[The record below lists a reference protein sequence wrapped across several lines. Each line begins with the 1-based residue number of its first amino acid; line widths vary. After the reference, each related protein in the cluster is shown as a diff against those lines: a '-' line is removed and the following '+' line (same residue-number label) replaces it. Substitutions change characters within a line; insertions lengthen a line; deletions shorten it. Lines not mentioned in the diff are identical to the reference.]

1 MKRTIKHLVS
11 AVAVAG
17 FLFIAFGSDDEKIT
31 EIEISTQAPAVT
43 VSASQLYAD
52 YEANG
57 VAADGKYKG
66 KVLLVTGKV
75 NTIDRDIMDKIYITL
90 KGDEY
95 FGDIQCFF
103 AESQV
108 GTASQLSKGQ
118 TITLIGKCD
127 GKVMNVMLKGCAI
140 ENIKPINQKLLF

>member
-11 AVAVAG
+11 AMAVAG
-17 FLFIAFGSDDEKIT
+17 FLFIAVGSDDETAT
-31 EIEISTQAPAVT
+31 ETEISTQEPAFK
-43 VSASQLYAD
+43 VSARQLSAD

-66 KVLLVTGKV
+66 KVLQVTGVV
-75 NTIDRDIMDKIYITL
+75 NTIDRDIMDKIYVTL
-90 KGDEY
+90 KGDQY

-103 AESQV
+103 AESHV

-118 TITLIGKCD
+118 TITVKGKCD
-127 GKVMNVMLKGCAI
+127 GKLMNVMLKGCII
-140 ENIKPINQKLLF
+140 E